1 MIPSHEQ
8 HYATFAPFLKGVTGM
23 VASFSGV
30 AISYMAHV
38 EAFLR
43 LTGVA
48 LGCLCGIASLIS
60 IVRNMPS
67 RK

>member
-1 MIPSHEQ
+1 MIPNDH
-8 HYATFAPFLKGVTGM
+8 HYATIAPLFKGVTGM

-30 AISYMAHV
+30 YISYMAHI

-60 IVRNMPS
+60 IIRNMPPL
-67 RK
+67 K

>member
-1 MIPSHEQ
+1 MISEHQ
-8 HYATFAPFLKGVTGM
+8 TLVPFVKGVTGM

-30 AISYMAHV
+30 YISYIAHI

-43 LTGVA
+43 VTGVL
-48 LGCLCGIASLIS
+48 LGCLCGIASLVS
-60 IVRNMPS
+60 IIRNMPP

>member
-1 MIPSHEQ
+1 MIPNDH
-8 HYATFAPFLKGVTGM
+8 HYATFAPLLKGVTGM

-30 AISYMAHV
+30 YISYMAHI

-60 IVRNMPS
+60 IVRNMPP

>member
-1 MIPSHEQ
+1 MISEH
-8 HYATFAPFLKGVTGM
+8 HTLAPLLKGVTGM

-30 AISYMAHV
+30 YISYMAHI

-60 IVRNMPS
+60 IIRNMPP

>member
-1 MIPSHEQ
+1 
-8 HYATFAPFLKGVTGM
+8 M

-30 AISYMAHV
+30 YISYIAHI

-43 LTGVA
+43 VTGVL
-48 LGCLCGIASLIS
+48 LGCLCGIASLVS
-60 IVRNMPS
+60 IIRNMPP

>member
-1 MIPSHEQ
+1 MIPNEQ
-8 HYATFAPFLKGVTGM
+8 HYATFAPLFKGITGM

-30 AISYMAHV
+30 YISYMAHI

-60 IVRNMPS
+60 IVRNMPP

>member
-1 MIPSHEQ
+1 MMPEHHTI
-8 HYATFAPFLKGVTGM
+8 APFLKGVTGM

-30 AISYMAHV
+30 YISYMAHI

-60 IVRNMPS
+60 IIRNMP

>member
-1 MIPSHEQ
+1 MISSDQ
-8 HYATFAPFLKGVTGM
+8 QYATFAPFLKGVTGM

-60 IVRNMPS
+60 IIRNIPP
-67 RK
+67 RT